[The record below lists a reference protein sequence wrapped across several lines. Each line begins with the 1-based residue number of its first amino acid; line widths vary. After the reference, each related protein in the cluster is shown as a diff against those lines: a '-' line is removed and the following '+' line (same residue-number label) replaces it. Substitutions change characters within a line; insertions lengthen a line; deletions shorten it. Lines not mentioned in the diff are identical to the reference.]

1 MARLRLTGPEK
12 VPGAGAQVLVPLSP
26 PLISTPTA
34 LWLETR
40 NAASAAKQRTCHLHH
55 QESIW
60 TCRYGSP
67 TALLYS
73 YTSSSVSSY
82 VFLQPLA
89 GGCIWL
95 WSAEAALG
103 LHCVLS
109 TALQPFLQGSGL

>member
-1 MARLRLTGPEK
+1 MLRFPC
-12 VPGAGAQVLVPLSP
+12 VVL
-26 PLISTPTA
+26 I
-34 LWLETR
+34 
-40 NAASAAKQRTCHLHH
+40 KQRTCHSHH

-95 WSAEAALG
+95 CSAEAALG
-103 LHCVLS
+103 LHSVLS